1 MTNLISRMQP
11 IDPLRPTP
19 AACAADSTLLVPS
32 SPPPPIL
39 FLDEPTT
46 GLDPR
51 SRIQLW
57 SVIRELVSHGSTLLL
72 TTQYL
77 EEADQL
83 ADDIIVIDHG
93 KEIAHGTSD
102 ELKSQ
107 VGGERIE
114 VSIQQ
119 DASIQD
125 AVLSLMQHASGTIHV
140 DEKTRSL
147 VVPIVGGAA
156 TLTAALRSL
165 DSDGI
170 GLTDVGLRRP
180 TLDDVFL
187 ALTGHTS
194 DSSDQADPESEG
206 RGA

>member
-1 MTNLISRMQP
+1 MQ
-11 IDPLRPTP
+11 
-19 AACAADSTLLVPS
+19 
-32 SPPPPIL
+32 
-39 FLDEPTT
+39 
-46 GLDPR
+46 
-51 SRIQLW
+51 
-57 SVIRELVSHGSTLLL
+57 GSTLLL

-119 DASIQD
+119 DASIED
-125 AVLSLMQHASGTIHV
+125 AIRDLKPHASSAIHI
-140 DEKTRSL
+140 DDRTRSL
-147 VVPIVGGAA
+147 VVPISGGDA
-156 TLTAALRSL
+156 TLTAALGSL
-165 DSDGI
+165 DADGVV
-170 GLTDVGLRRP
+170 LRDVGLRSP

-187 ALTGHTS
+187 ALTGHKSDREESNAETQEVDALSNGFASPLPMALSSPGATS
-194 DSSDQADPESEG
+194 SESCASLKCWYSYSS
-206 RGA
+206 R